1 MTRLTIMTNEEIAN
15 INRRIEELKA
25 DYFNAIDN
33 FEYDSADKI
42 YSEIV
47 RLNNSIH

>member
-15 INRRIEELKA
+15 ANNKLAEMKA
-25 DYFNAIDN
+25 AYFNALDE
-33 FEYDSADKI
+33 FDYPLADKL

-47 RLNNSIH
+47 KLNNSIH